1 MEKGER
7 RQSALS
13 GLRRVRPYCVEALR
27 STRDLDDVLLRAL
40 CRGKDFKVKVGDN
53 INVVMDDRLPRTLT
67 LDEFIPYDP
76 SCYSYEAGFFAFDAD
91 DVSFF
96 ISAES
101 GVVYGQR
108 E

>member
-1 MEKGER
+1 M
-7 RQSALS
+7 
-13 GLRRVRPYCVEALR
+13 
-27 STRDLDDVLLRAL
+27 
-40 CRGKDFKVKVGDN
+40 KVGDN

-108 E
+108 EPEQGKLDAWDVPVGRARFTLVGEAV